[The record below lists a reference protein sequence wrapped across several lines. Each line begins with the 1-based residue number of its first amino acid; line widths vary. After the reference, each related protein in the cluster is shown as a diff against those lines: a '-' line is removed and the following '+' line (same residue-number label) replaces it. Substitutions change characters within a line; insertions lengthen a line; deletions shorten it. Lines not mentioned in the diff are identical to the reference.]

1 MPYISSQ
8 RLPLSDLLLPWK
20 IIVRLAAYGSLLK
33 QFTWREVQKR
43 YKGTFLGLF
52 WSFMT
57 PLLMLSVY
65 TVVFGFIFRGSYGHP
80 GETKTQFALGLFCGL
95 LLWEL
100 IAGVISCA
108 PGLIINNANFVTKV
122 IFPLEILP
130 IVMITATLFHTAIGF
145 IPLLLFLIIS
155 QGAIS
160 LSAIS
165 IFPIFIPVLLYSLG
179 IAWILSALGVFLRD
193 ISAMIPAAIT
203 ILMFVSAIF
212 FPISAIPPVWRWAIM
227 LNPAAVLISMARNAV
242 VFSQWPHWSMYGIQF
257 AISMMVAIVGYA
269 LFMRVKPAFADVI

>member
-165 IFPIFIPVLLYSLG
+165 IFPI
-179 IAWILSALGVFLRD
+179 
-193 ISAMIPAAIT
+193 
-203 ILMFVSAIF
+203 
-212 FPISAIPPVWRWAIM
+212 
-227 LNPAAVLISMARNAV
+227 
-242 VFSQWPHWSMYGIQF
+242 
-257 AISMMVAIVGYA
+257 
-269 LFMRVKPAFADVI
+269 